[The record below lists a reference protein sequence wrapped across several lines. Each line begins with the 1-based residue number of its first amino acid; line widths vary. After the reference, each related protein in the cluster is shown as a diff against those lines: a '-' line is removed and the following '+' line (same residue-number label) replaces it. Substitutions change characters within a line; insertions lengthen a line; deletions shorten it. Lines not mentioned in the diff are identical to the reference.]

1 MGRSDIGWANVFM
14 IPERKK
20 YVDFTEPF
28 LIDRVSFMLRKCSFR
43 MITELQQKIILREK
57 LAATSMD
64 ADFHPTAEFN
74 MARKCLFNI
83 CTKK

>member
-14 IPERKK
+14 IPARKK

-43 MITELQQKIILREK
+43 MITELLK
-57 LAATSMD
+57 LIT
-64 ADFHPTAEFN
+64 
-74 MARKCLFNI
+74 L
-83 CTKK
+83 

>member
-14 IPERKK
+14 IPARKK
-20 YVDFTEPF
+20 YVDFTEPYN
-28 LIDRVSFMLRKCSFR
+28 IDRASFMLRKCILR
-43 MITELQQKIILREK
+43 MTTELLRLTILREK

-74 MARKCLFNI
+74 MARKCLFNT
-83 CTKK
+83 CQKK